1 MKLLWR
7 VFFPREAQDPNT
19 HTHPD
24 RALPLKAGSPHSTL
38 SKSRA
43 LEKTNE
49 PRLQAQAALVS
60 GENKENRRRRRK
72 GVGKERNMFRNQSR

>member
-1 MKLLWR
+1 MDLPWR
-7 VFFPREAQDPNT
+7 VFFPCKAQDPNT
-19 HTHPD
+19 HTRTEHGL
-24 RALPLKAGSPHSTL
+24 RRLAVPHSTL

-43 LEKTNE
+43 LEKTKE

-72 GVGKERNMFRNQSR
+72 GVGKERNMFRN